1 MLSAWAATRQS
12 ASGQPS
18 ASTAALS
25 ASRSNACMGAAAEAA
40 GTAHI
45 CSKLQVP
52 VVRLAAVQLAAAGLT
67 LLGIDW
73 RREPYTVIV
82 S

>member
-1 MLSAWAATRQS
+1 
-12 ASGQPS
+12 
-18 ASTAALS
+18 
-25 ASRSNACMGAAAEAA
+25 MGAAAEAA